1 LLGGLVAA
9 SEEEK
14 KNAALEGVVDAV
26 AGTEVDPEFGDAIS
40 QVPVGT
46 GVSVNEPIDTNE
58 NPRATVFVCVSVSRS
73 IQRLNSSVFST
84 RMVQS
89 VAYRL
94 QAGQASRQPSFV

>member
-14 KNAALEGVVDAV
+14 KDAALERVVDAV

-40 QVPVGT
+40 QVPVGP

-58 NPRATVFVCVSVSRS
+58 NPRATVFVCESVDLAPELVGLLDPHSPEC
-73 IQRLNSSVFST
+73 SV
-84 RMVQS
+84 
-89 VAYRL
+89 
-94 QAGQASRQPSFV
+94 